1 MKART
6 GSSPSSLFAFRC
18 IGTTACAIVLAGSL
32 AGAGIAAPLAQAEGT
47 GASSVEGEAT
57 PVTPADGV
65 TQPDQGENSTADT
78 STSPEPDSA
87 ANPSTS
93 QAAPQEDVAR
103 DAQQAVPNQIPA
115 PVVDE
120 AAAARALAEL
130 PALMN
135 KLESASSEYDRA
147 YAEYQ
152 SAADALAR
160 AEQTISADQEA
171 IARAQKALD
180 AAQSEL
186 DSEESGSIWDIVCG
200 TTSVE
205 KAETHDY
212 FLNIII
218 EDRTSFI
225 QTKQQELDEK
235 NQAHQGLSDEAD
247 TKKAAF
253 EDALSQANKAAFAVE
268 KSACALPR
276 TGNKLRNSAQ
286 SAVSSWYGK
295 VNKLS
300 CIDSK
305 VVFGTGADFSLDKD
319 AFVAKWGAAIDSF
332 FAQYD
337 GRSGVSSPL
346 KGHGDAIA
354 AQAYEQ
360 KVDPRLCAAVSVV
373 ESSAGVYCIKPH
385 NAWGW
390 GAADNN
396 PYAGAA
402 SWTSWDGAIESW
414 HKGLVGSKTGMAS
427 AGSVSRLGGIYCSSW
442 DWPSKVIDEMQ
453 RIADLAE

>member
-65 TQPDQGENSTADT
+65 TQPDQGENSTVDT

-87 ANPSTS
+87 ANPSSS

-103 DAQQAVPNQIPA
+103 DAQQAVPNQTPA

-120 AAAARALAEL
+120 AAARALAEL

-186 DSEESGSIWDIVCG
+186 DSEEGGSI
-200 TTSVE
+200 
-205 KAETHDY
+205 
-212 FLNIII
+212 
-218 EDRTSFI
+218 
-225 QTKQQELDEK
+225 
-235 NQAHQGLSDEAD
+235 
-247 TKKAAF
+247 
-253 EDALSQANKAAFAVE
+253 
-268 KSACALPR
+268 
-276 TGNKLRNSAQ
+276 
-286 SAVSSWYGK
+286 
-295 VNKLS
+295 
-300 CIDSK
+300 
-305 VVFGTGADFSLDKD
+305 
-319 AFVAKWGAAIDSF
+319 
-332 FAQYD
+332 
-337 GRSGVSSPL
+337 
-346 KGHGDAIA
+346 
-354 AQAYEQ
+354 
-360 KVDPRLCAAVSVV
+360 
-373 ESSAGVYCIKPH
+373 
-385 NAWGW
+385 
-390 GAADNN
+390 
-396 PYAGAA
+396 
-402 SWTSWDGAIESW
+402 
-414 HKGLVGSKTGMAS
+414 
-427 AGSVSRLGGIYCSSW
+427 
-442 DWPSKVIDEMQ
+442 
-453 RIADLAE
+453 

>member
-6 GSSPSSLFAFRC
+6 GTSTSSLITFKR
-18 IGTTACAIVLAGSL
+18 IGTTACAVVLAGSL

-47 GASSVEGEAT
+47 GASTVESEAT

-65 TQPDQGENSTADT
+65 TQPDQSENSATDT
-78 STSPEPDSA
+78 STAPEPDSA
-87 ANPSTS
+87 ANSSTL
-93 QAAPQEDVAR
+93 QATPQEDVAR
-103 DAQQAVPNQIPA
+103 DAQQAVPNQTPA

-130 PALMN
+130 PSLMN
-135 KLESASSEYDRA
+135 KLERASKDYDRA

-152 SAADALAR
+152 AATEALTS

-171 IARAQKALD
+171 IARAQKTLD
-180 AAQSEL
+180 AARSEL
-186 DSEESGSIWDIVCG
+186 GSEGTITIWDILRG

-212 FLNIII
+212 LLNVII

-225 QTKQQELDEK
+225 QEKQQELDER
-235 NQAHQGLSDEAD
+235 NQARQGLSDDAD
-247 TKKAAF
+247 AKKAAF
-253 EDALSQANKAAFAVE
+253 NDALSQTNKAAFAVE

-276 TGNKLRNSAQ
+276 TGNKLRASAQ
-286 SAVSSWYGK
+286 SATSAWYDK

-300 CIDSK
+300 GIDSK
-305 VVFGTGADFSLDKD
+305 LVFGTGADFSLDKD

-346 KGHGDAIA
+346 KGCGKEMAE
-354 AQAYEQ
+354 QAYEQ

-390 GAADNN
+390 GAADSN

-402 SWTSWDGAIESW
+402 SWKSWASAIESW
-414 HKGLVGSKTGMAS
+414 HKGLTGSRTGMAT

-442 DWPSKVIDEMQ
+442 DWPSKVVDEMQ
-453 RIADLAE
+453 RISDLAE

>member
-6 GSSPSSLFAFRC
+6 DTGISSLITFKR
-18 IGTTACAIVLAGSL
+18 IGTTACAVVLAGSL

-47 GASSVEGEAT
+47 GASTVESEAT

-65 TQPDQGENSTADT
+65 TQPDQSENSATDT
-78 STSPEPDSA
+78 STAPEPDSA

-93 QAAPQEDVAR
+93 QATPQDDVAR
-103 DAQQAVPNQIPA
+103 DAQQAVPNQTPA

-120 AAAARALAEL
+120 AAAARARVEL
-130 PALMN
+130 PSLMN
-135 KLESASSEYDRA
+135 RLESASKDYDRA

-152 SAADALAR
+152 AATEALTS

-171 IARAQKALD
+171 IARAQKTLD
-180 AAQSEL
+180 AARSEL
-186 DSEESGSIWDIVCG
+186 GSEGTITIWDILRG

-212 FLNIII
+212 LLNVII

-225 QTKQQELDEK
+225 QEKQQELDER
-235 NQAHQGLSDEAD
+235 NQAHQGLSDDAD
-247 TKKAAF
+247 AKKAAF
-253 EDALSQANKAAFAVE
+253 NDALSQTNKAAFAVE

-276 TGNKLRNSAQ
+276 AGSKLRASAQ
-286 SAVSSWYGK
+286 SATSAWYDK

-300 CIDSK
+300 GIDSK
-305 VVFGTGADFSLDKD
+305 LVFGTGADFSLDKD

-346 KGHGDAIA
+346 KGCGKEMAE
-354 AQAYEQ
+354 QAYEQ

-390 GAADNN
+390 GAADSN

-402 SWTSWDGAIESW
+402 SWKSWASAIESW
-414 HKGLVGSKTGMAS
+414 HKGLTGSRTGMAT

-442 DWPSKVIDEMQ
+442 DWPSKVVDEMQ
-453 RIADLAE
+453 RISDLAE

>member
-6 GSSPSSLFAFRC
+6 DTGTPTSTIKR
-18 IGTTACAIVLAGSL
+18 IGATACAVVLAGSL
-32 AGAGIAAPLAQAEGT
+32 AGTGVAVPLAQAEGT
-47 GASSVEGEAT
+47 GASTVESEAT

-65 TQPDQGENSTADT
+65 TQPDQSENSAADT
-78 STSPEPDSA
+78 STAPEPDSA

-93 QAAPQEDVAR
+93 QATPQEDVAR
-103 DAQQAVPNQIPA
+103 DAQQAVPNQTSA
-115 PVVDE
+115 PVADE

-130 PALMN
+130 PSLMN
-135 KLESASSEYDRA
+135 KLERASKDYDRA

-152 SAADALAR
+152 SAADALAN

-171 IARAQKALD
+171 ITRAQKALD
-180 AAQSEL
+180 TAQSEL
-186 DSEESGSIWDIVCG
+186 DSEKGGSIWDILRG

-212 FLNIII
+212 LLNVII

-225 QTKQQELDEK
+225 QEKQQELDER
-235 NQAHQGLSDEAD
+235 NQAHQGLSDDAD
-247 TKKAAF
+247 AKKAAF
-253 EDALSQANKAAFAVE
+253 NDALSQTNKAAFAVE

-276 TGNKLRNSAQ
+276 TGNKLRASAQ
-286 SAVSSWYGK
+286 SATSAWYDK

-300 CIDSK
+300 GIDSK
-305 VVFGTGADFSLDKD
+305 LVFGTGADFSLDKD
-319 AFVAKWGAAIDSF
+319 AFVVKWAAAIDSF

-346 KGHGDAIA
+346 KGCGKEMAE
-354 AQAYEQ
+354 QAYEQ

-390 GAADNN
+390 GAADSN

-453 RIADLAE
+453 RISDLAE

>member
-6 GSSPSSLFAFRC
+6 GSSPSSLFAFRR

-57 PVTPADGV
+57 PITPANGV
-65 TQPDQGENSTADT
+65 TQPDQGENSTVDT
-78 STSPEPDSA
+78 NTSPEPDSA

-93 QAAPQEDVAR
+93 QATPQEDVAR
-103 DAQQAVPNQIPA
+103 DAQQAVPNQTPA

-186 DSEESGSIWDIVCG
+186 DSEEGGSIWDIVCG
-200 TTSVE
+200 TASVE

-212 FLNIII
+212 FLNIIV

-235 NQAHQGLSDEAD
+235 NQAHQGLSDDAD

-346 KGHGDAIA
+346 KGHGNAIA

-390 GAADNN
+390 GAADSN

-414 HKGLVGSKTGMAS
+414 YKGLVGSKTGMAS

-453 RIADLAE
+453 RITDLAE